1 MNFVE
6 KLYTGIQP
14 PEDINVVIEI
24 SKGSNIKY
32 ELNLDNGL
40 LYVDRILSVEM
51 VYPFNYGF
59 IPQTIE
65 NLDDDFKNIDNLD
78 AFVIGIDSLQPLSVI
93 NCTPIGIIFTEDQD
107 GLDSKI
113 IATPISK
120 IGDWSNMGGD
130 INDSNLHFLNKLKH
144 FIEHH
149 KDLEKDKFVKIREF
163 GNKEKSKQIILEA
176 MKNHEK
182 YKNSLR

>member
-78 AFVIGIDSLQPLSVI
+78 AFVIRDR
-93 NCTPIGIIFTEDQD
+93 FF
-107 GLDSKI
+107 
-113 IATPISK
+113 ATIERYQLY
-120 IGDWSNMGGD
+120 SNWY
-130 INDSNLHFLNKLKH
+130 HF
-144 FIEHH
+144 
-149 KDLEKDKFVKIREF
+149 
-163 GNKEKSKQIILEA
+163 
-176 MKNHEK
+176 
-182 YKNSLR
+182 Y